1 LKKRQPKIA
10 IDSLSGSL
18 SNHFLIA
25 MPGMAD
31 PYFAKTLTL
40 ICEHSDKGAIG
51 VVVNKPIDLTLA
63 SLFGEINIALEDAAL
78 RETNVLFGGPVLMDR
93 GFVLH
98 QPLGEWSSTLKI
110 DDELGLT
117 TSKDILEAI
126 AAGTGPSRVLVTLG
140 YAGWGPGQLEDEVAR
155 NGWLSVDANAD
166 VVFTLPPA
174 ERLAAAMALLGLNYG
189 NLSDV
194 AGHA

>member
-1 LKKRQPKIA
+1 
-10 IDSLSGSL
+10 
-18 SNHFLIA
+18 

>member
-1 LKKRQPKIA
+1 
-10 IDSLSGSL
+10 
-18 SNHFLIA
+18 

-63 SLFGEINIALEDAAL
+63 SLFGEINIGLEDAVL

-98 QPLGEWSSTLKI
+98 QPLGEWSSTLKVN
-110 DDELGLT
+110 DELGLT